1 MFLQETYARM
11 RNVTSSLVKKIN
23 EHTDT
28 NFSNESLVLLL
39 IYHKCKMLSKFL
51 ESSNRPFMTVLLKSL
66 VLDKSSYDSNKI
78 LFSEFGSAIEELFQV
93 VIQSAIPLSE
103 YVYAVPIVHLVTEQC
118 NPFETLQSTSWDF
131 KEATKR

>member
-1 MFLQETYARM
+1 MK
-11 RNVTSSLVKKIN
+11 NVTSSLVKTIN

-39 IYHKCKMLSKFL
+39 IYHKCKMLPKLL

-78 LFSEFGSAIEELFQV
+78 LFSEFGSAIEKLFQA

-131 KEATKR
+131 NEATKR